1 MENLWGFGL
10 LCFTSFFSLLNPFG
24 VMPIFMSMT
33 ANLDGQ
39 SRKTTAKKAI
49 IVTFFT
55 LMAFAFGGQ
64 LLFNFFGISVHSF
77 RMAGGI
83 IFFIMGFEMLQAQL
97 SSIKIS
103 SEYEKQNFINDISV
117 TPLAIPMLAGPGT
130 ITTAIVLMED
140 ADTLELKTI
149 LITVI
154 LLICVITY
162 VSFIL
167 SNVLTKWFGET
178 GMNVMMRLMGLILMV
193 IAIEFF
199 FKGLGPIIHKMM
211 ESA

>member
-1 MENLWGFGL
+1 MGFGL

-33 ANLDGQ
+33 ANLDEQ
-39 SRKTTAKKAI
+39 NRKLTAKKAI
-49 IVTFFT
+49 IVTFIT
-55 LMAFAFGGQ
+55 LLAFAFGGQ
-64 LLFNFFGISVHSF
+64 LLFKLFGITVHSF

-83 IFFIMGFEMLQAQL
+83 IFFIMGFEMLQARL

-103 SEYEKQNFINDISV
+103 TEYEKKTFVDDVSV

-130 ITTAIVLMED
+130 ITTSIVLMDD
-140 ADTLELKTI
+140 ADTPELKAI
-149 LITVI
+149 LIAII
-154 LLICVITY
+154 LLICIITY
-162 VSFIL
+162 ISFIL
-167 SNVLTKWFGET
+167 SNAITKWFGET

-199 FKGLGPIIHKMM
+199 FKGLGPIIQKMM
-211 ESA
+211 QTM